1 MKPARIFIS
10 HSASDKDFAT
20 RVVRNLRDNTT
31 DPWIDHEHIISGE
44 DIFQSIGEALDTMDL
59 FIVLFS
65 KKALDSGWVRE
76 EVEQAKL
83 LEIQKK
89 RSLIMPFI
97 IDNTSFRDL
106 PWFLQKI
113 HARSVSSDAR
123 GATDIV
129 NDVLEALG
137 RRGTTVT
144 SDDVAPNRS
153 VLNDQVSALI
163 DGIGP
168 GDWDKAYVAALEVLR
183 RTDRFGHNEPFNSL
197 VEYNLSVPTEEEYSW
212 GAGETIE
219 ACIGLAPWLSSHD
232 ILFRMAQHQVF
243 SVRSS
248 AASICMKL
256 ANIAPDLVPID
267 VLTRLAVPDE
277 DWYVEAPAT
286 AALKTLVGR
295 QRDVLYVFFQRL
307 HSSAADVRE
316 YAARALADIAREEP
330 EILSATEIRK
340 ERQHLKKLKDKEAVS
355 LLDDALTHL
364 DGAKEKGAYK
374 YGL

>member
-10 HSASDKDFAT
+10 HSAADKDFAT
-20 RVVRNLRDNTT
+20 HVVQLLRDNTT
-31 DPWIDHEHIISGE
+31 EPWIDHEHIISGE

-59 FIVLFS
+59 FIVLIS

-76 EVEQAKL
+76 EVERAKL

-97 IDNTSFRDL
+97 IDNTSYRDL
-106 PWFLQKI
+106 PWFLQHR
-113 HARSVSSDAR
+113 HARSVSSDAV
-123 GATDIV
+123 GATGIV
-129 NDVLEALG
+129 NDVLEAL
-137 RRGTTVT
+137 RRRETTVI
-144 SDDVAPNRS
+144 SGEVALNRS
-153 VLNDQVSALI
+153 VLDDQISALI

-183 RTDRFGHNEPFNSL
+183 HTDRFGHNELFNSL
-197 VEYNLSVPTEEEYSW
+197 VEYNLSASTEEEYSW

-232 ILFRMAQHQVF
+232 MLFRMAQHQDF

-267 VLTRLAVPDE
+267 ILTRLAVPDE

-307 HSSAADVRE
+307 HSPAADVRE
-316 YAARALADIAREEP
+316 YAANALADIAREEP

-340 ERQHLKKLKDKEAVS
+340 EHQYLKKLNDKAAAS
-355 LLDDALTHL
+355 LLNDALTHL
-364 DGAKEKGAYK
+364 DGVKEKRAYK
-374 YGL
+374 YGI